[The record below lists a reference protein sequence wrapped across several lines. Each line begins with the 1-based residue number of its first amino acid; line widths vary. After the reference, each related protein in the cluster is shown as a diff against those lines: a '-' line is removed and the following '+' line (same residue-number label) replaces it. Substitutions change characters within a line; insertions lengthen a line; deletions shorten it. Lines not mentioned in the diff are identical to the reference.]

1 MVNQAEVKE
10 ALVSARARGDS
21 ETARKIA
28 DGYLRMQSQ
37 SNSNFKK
44 NSDDAGIENIFGD
57 SNVGKVAGIGA
68 RILAQPLY
76 EGLTVANMIA
86 GAPEWAGGHANQLY
100 NSVDYYFDDTLN
112 EAVNTQNTK
121 ISTQLAD
128 AIHEKVSKGEPI
140 PNGWK
145 DKLTKLVSE
154 KGKGISYES
163 ASKLAKLRS
172 ESVVEEYLTKG
183 AIADNVTDSVIDSAV
198 PNPKE
203 NKVAKQFIADTRKW
217 VEDSDVIPS
226 GNTAMNESI
235 MGTLLKGFG
244 YLIDRGAQGLKTVG
258 VPDDTADSIVN
269 LASLLGGPKFS
280 AFHKGVKQ
288 KLGYDA
294 AVNYT
299 YGKGIPDMVG
309 KLNKKSGDALRGLLA
324 KTDKQKMEYEID
336 TRQKFVDN
344 LDNSATERASV
355 QLELDTLNIAKNSAE
370 YNPLGGVRQFKTWDS
385 KNFKDVD
392 LDTYNLVD
400 NLRTNREKQN
410 MIKELTDDKQGLIN
424 LRKWALWAGRSGD
437 QAGRTAGTNIIQRMQ
452 NTFGEQNQFGKNRKL
467 NEESIK
473 QYNEVIDMIE
483 TKGPSNVKLNPAQ
496 KELYKTMNALMK
508 EDRALTKE
516 LQEKGLLDKF
526 DIEDSFVPRRFQME
540 PDNIRMNM
548 FGDKYKIKFGDAPIR
563 QKAPLADRVYFKLT
577 SAGKDPIFITRGK
590 KIVKGQ
596 KKGEKGKGDPLV
608 AINKRVEK
616 DGEVFKFQTEP
627 GKMWLNRKTGKEE
640 MTPDG
645 ALAAKI
651 STAANK
657 LNDGRGLLG
666 TKDTVVV
673 EGVTYKVENISRKE
687 MADNYAKDVVPDHL
701 SSLVDSVNQ
710 KRQAMRKQM
719 FSEAYLASAFGK
731 ENSRLL
737 DAVDAG
743 QGKRG
748 AYDPAN
754 PDKNIAETRSE
765 RLENKGFKTSR
776 DQLEPMK
783 IDLNDA
789 GLPTFN
795 KYAFSKR
802 AGDII
807 SDNFR
812 IYEEKGI
819 LGKVSDTLVKN
830 MMLNPIPHMHNELIH
845 YYSTLGFSK
854 ANKAFGSGL
863 WNNMFGTKGSK
874 TKWAQD
880 GAWAFKQ
887 VMERT
892 PAYIKLIDKGASSM
906 SVNVINSRTWGRI
919 QEQNEKSF
927 WEPQIKNPGPM
938 GKVYNKIYPFAYK
951 ASKGYGGISNYAQY
965 SMWTMRDV
973 LYMQLVKQKMDT
985 NLRAKAKDWV
995 KSGKQGARPKRDTD
1009 AEMYQAAKE
1018 VELHMPTYRLPET
1031 IGPEGVL
1038 GYKITRAISKV
1049 LSNPEVVIFA
1059 RYKHGMVSSGMNTGK
1074 DMLAALDPILSKTGK
1089 PGKFIKDKLG
1099 YQDIALGR
1107 TKLKQV
1113 ADGLNSGLSLGTA
1126 MYMLYP
1132 MMDGLYQ
1139 ALFDGDELKLRRAGI
1154 LHVAET
1160 VYKVGTEES
1169 QLHNLRQVLLT
1180 INPTLQ
1186 LAYELMMN
1194 QTIYNDQAIYDLND
1208 LAGSGNIED
1217 FIADV
1222 SLKLRDSI
1230 PQASNL
1236 VNAYDEGENISGDK
1250 WLAKQLDGKTKSNR
1264 QLLKKQQRAANEA
1277 LKDLNKAIADGE
1289 QDLVPYLE
1297 DYWRI
1302 QPYFAI

>member
-1 MVNQAEVKE
+1 MPNETLDDIGYAFDK
-10 ALVSARARGDS
+10 AYKAGDTKNADILYQ
-21 ETARKIA
+21 EFNRRKTASQTYRK
-28 DGYLRMQSQ
+28 DPD
-37 SNSNFKK
+37 N
-44 NSDDAGIENIFGD
+44 AGVENIFGD
-57 SNVGKVAGIGA
+57 SNVGSVAGIGA
-68 RILAQPLY
+68 RILAQPIY
-76 EGLTVANMIA
+76 EGLTIANMIA
-86 GAPEWAGGHANQLY
+86 GAPEWAGGHANQLW
-100 NSVDYYFDDTLN
+100 NSVDYYFDDDLN
-112 EAVNTQNTK
+112 NAVNNQNDK
-121 ISTQLAD
+121 LANELVS
-128 AIHEKVSKGEPI
+128 AIEDKEQKGEEVPRV
-140 PNGWK
+140 WK
-145 DKLTKLVSE
+145 EQLVKYANK

-172 ESVVEEYLTKG
+172 EHVVEEYLSKG
-183 AIADNVTDSVIDSAV
+183 AIADNVTNAILDSAV

-203 NKVAKQFIADTRKW
+203 NKVAKQFITDARKW

-235 MGTLLKGFG
+235 MGTLLKGFS

-269 LASLLGGPKFS
+269 LASLLAGPKFS

-299 YGKGIPDMVG
+299 YGKGIPDMIG
-309 KLNKKSGDALRGLLA
+309 KLNKNADQTLEGLIA
-324 KTDKQKMEYEID
+324 KTDKQKLQAEVD
-336 TRQKFVDN
+336 SRQKFVDN
-344 LDNSATERASV
+344 LDNPATERASV
-355 QLELDTLNIAKNSAE
+355 ELEIKDLKAKQNNIE

-385 KNFKDVD
+385 KTYKDVD
-392 LDTYNLVD
+392 LETYNTVD

-410 MIKELTDDKQGLIN
+410 MIRELTDDKQGLLN

-437 QAGRTAGTNIIQRMQ
+437 QAGRTAATNMVQRMQ
-452 NTFGEQNQFGKNRKL
+452 NLFGEENGFGKNRKL
-467 NEESIK
+467 NEESIR
-473 QYNEVIDMIE
+473 QYNEVVDMIE

-496 KELYKTMNALMK
+496 KELYKVMTQLMK

-516 LQEKGLLDKF
+516 LQEAGLLDKF

-540 PDNIRMNM
+540 PDNIRMNL

-577 SAGKDPIFITRGK
+577 SPGKDPIFITRGK
-590 KIVKGQ
+590 KQIKGQ

-608 AINKRVEK
+608 SVNRRVEK
-616 DGEVFKFQTEP
+616 DGEVYKFQTEP
-627 GKMWLNRKTGKEE
+627 GKTWVNRKTGLEE

-645 ALAAKI
+645 SLASKI
-651 STAANK
+651 STAAGK

-666 TKDTVVV
+666 TKDFVTVD
-673 EGVTYKVENISRKE
+673 GVKYKVENISRKE

-701 SSLVDSVNQ
+701 SSLVDSINQ
-710 KRQAMRKQM
+710 KRQAMRKDM
-719 FSEAYLASAFGK
+719 FSKAYLESAFGK
-731 ENSRLL
+731 TNARLI
-737 DAVDAG
+737 DTVDAG

-748 AYDPAN
+748 AYDPAK
-754 PDKNIAETRSE
+754 PEKNVAESNSE
-765 RLENKGFKTSR
+765 RLENKGRRTSR

-789 GLPTFN
+789 GLPLFN

-854 ANKAFGSGL
+854 ANKAFGQGL
-863 WNNMFGTKGSK
+863 WNNMFGTKGSQS
-874 TKWAQD
+874 KWAQD

-892 PAYIKLIDKGASSM
+892 PEYIKLIDQGASSM

-927 WEPQIKNPGPM
+927 WEPQIKNPGRM

-951 ASKGYGGISNYAQY
+951 GAKGYGGISNYAQY
-965 SMWTMRDV
+965 SMWTMRDI
-973 LYMQLVKQKMDT
+973 LYMQLVKQKMDS
-985 NLRAKAKDWV
+985 NLVTSMKAWN
-995 KSGKQGARPKRDTD
+995 KSGRKGDKPVED
-1009 AEMYQAAKE
+1009 MLQAAKE

-1038 GYKITRAISKV
+1038 GYKITRAIAKV

-1074 DMLAALDPILSKTGK
+1074 DMLAALDPILSNTGK
-1089 PGKFIKDKLG
+1089 PGKFVKDKLG
-1099 YQDIALGR
+1099 YKDIALGR
-1107 TKLKQV
+1107 SNLKQV
-1113 ADGLNSGLSLGTA
+1113 SDGVNSGLSLATA

-1139 ALFDGDELKLRRAGI
+1139 TLFDGDELKLRRAGI

-1236 VNAYDEGENISGDK
+1236 VNAYDEGEDFSGDK
-1250 WLAKQLDGKTKSNR
+1250 WLSKQLDAKNKSHR
-1264 QLLKKQQRAANEA
+1264 QLMKKQQRAAKEA
-1277 LKDLNKAIADGE
+1277 LKDLNKAMADGE
-1289 QDLVPYLE
+1289 ENLTPYIE

>member
-1 MVNQAEVKE
+1 MATLPQLKE
-10 ALVSARARGDS
+10 ALQN
-21 ETARKIA
+21 A
-28 DGYLRMQSQ
+28 DAAGRTEDANQLADAYLKLQSQ
-37 SNSNFKK
+37 SSPGSYRKDP
-44 NSDDAGIENIFGD
+44 DDAGVENIFGD
-57 SNVGKVAGIGA
+57 SNIGKSAGYVA
-68 RILAQPLY
+68 RILSQPIY
-76 EGLTVANMIA
+76 EGLTIANMIA
-86 GAPEWAGGHANQLY
+86 GAPEWAGGHANQLW
-100 NSVDYYFDDTLN
+100 NSVDYYFDNTLN
-112 EAVNTQNTK
+112 DAVNAQNTK
-121 ISTQLAD
+121 VAGQLVE
-128 AIHEKVSKGEPI
+128 AIDEKIAKGEPV
-140 PNGWK
+140 PKEWQEE
-145 DKLTKLVSE
+145 LVRLDE
-154 KGKGISYES
+154 RKGKGISYES
-163 ASKLAKLRS
+163 ASKLAKIRS
-172 ESVVEEYLTKG
+172 SHLIEEYLSKG
-183 AIADNVTDSVIDSAV
+183 AIADNVTDSIIDAAV

-226 GNTAMNESI
+226 GDTAMNESI
-235 MGTLLKGFG
+235 MGTMLKGFG
-244 YLIDRGAQGLKTVG
+244 YLIERGSEGLKTVG
-258 VPDDTADSIVN
+258 VPDDSADSIVN
-269 LASLLGGPKFS
+269 LASLLAGPKFS

-309 KLNKKSGDALRGLLA
+309 LLNKNAGKRLEGLIA
-324 KTDKQKMEYEID
+324 KTDKQKMDAEIES
-336 TRQKFVDN
+336 RQKFVDN
-344 LDNSATERASV
+344 LDNPATERASV
-355 QLELDTLNIAKNSAE
+355 EMEIKDLKAKKNNIE
-370 YNPLGGVRQFKTWDS
+370 YNPIGGVRQFKRWDT
-385 KNFKDVD
+385 KTYKDVD
-392 LDTYNLVD
+392 LDTYNTVD

-410 MIKELTDDKQGLIN
+410 IIRELTDDKQGLLN

-437 QAGRTAGTNIIQRMQ
+437 QAGRTAGTNLAIRMQ
-452 NTFGEQNQFGKNRKL
+452 NLFGEQNGFGKNRRL
-467 NEESIK
+467 NEKSIE
-473 QYNEVIDMIE
+473 QYNQVIDAIE
-483 TKGPSNVKLNPAQ
+483 TKGPANTRSFNKAQ
-496 KELYKTMNALMK
+496 NELYKVMSKLMK

-516 LQEKGLLDKF
+516 LQQAGLLDKF
-526 DIEDSFVPRRFQME
+526 DIEDSFVPRRFQIE
-540 PDNIRMNM
+540 PDNIRMNL

-577 SAGKDPIFITRGK
+577 SPGKDPIYITRGK
-590 KIVKGQ
+590 KLIKGQ

-608 AINKRVEK
+608 AVNKRVEK

-627 GKMWLNRKTGKEE
+627 GKTWVNRKTGLEE
-640 MTPDG
+640 VTPDG
-645 ALAAKI
+645 VLAGKI
-651 STAANK
+651 STAASK

-666 TKDTVVV
+666 TKDTITID
-673 EGVTYKVENISRKE
+673 GVNYKVENISRKE
-687 MADNYAKDVVPDHL
+687 MADNYAKEVVPDHL
-701 SSLVDSVNQ
+701 SSLIDSVNQ
-710 KRQAMRKQM
+710 KRQVMRKDM
-719 FSEAYLASAFGK
+719 FSKAYLESAFGK
-731 ENSRLL
+731 TNTRLI

-743 QGKRG
+743 QGKKG
-748 AYDPAN
+748 AYDPAK
-754 PDKNIAETRSE
+754 PDKNVAESNSE
-765 RLENKGFKTSR
+765 FLENKGRRTSR

-789 GLPTFN
+789 GLPLFN

-830 MMLNPIPHMHNELIH
+830 MMINPIPHMHNELIH

-854 ANKAFGSGL
+854 ANRAAGAGL
-863 WNNMFGTKGSK
+863 WDMMFGTKGSQ
-874 TKWAQD
+874 TKWSKD
-880 GAWAFKQ
+880 GEWAFRQ

-892 PAYIKLIDKGASSM
+892 PEYIKLIDQGASSM
-906 SVNVINSRTWGRI
+906 SVNVINSRSWSRI
-919 QEQNEKSF
+919 QEQNEKAF

-938 GKVYNKIYPFAYK
+938 GKAYNKIYPFAFK
-951 ASKGYGGISNYAQY
+951 ASKGYGGLSNYAQY
-965 SMWTMRDV
+965 SMWTMRDI
-973 LYMQLVKQKMDT
+973 LYMQLVKQKMDSNT
-985 NLRAKAKDWV
+985 KSRIKDWQ
-995 KSGKQGARPKRDTD
+995 KGGRQGPKPVED
-1009 AEMYQAAKE
+1009 MLQAAKE

-1038 GYKITRAISKV
+1038 GYKITRAIAKV

-1074 DMLAALDPILSKTGK
+1074 DMLAALDPILSNTGK
-1089 PGKFIKDKLG
+1089 PGRAIRDKLG
-1099 YQDIALGR
+1099 YKDIALGR
-1107 TKLKQV
+1107 STTKQV
-1113 ADGLNSGLSLGTA
+1113 ADGVNSGLSLATA

-1132 MMDGLYQ
+1132 IMDGLYQ
-1139 ALFDGDELKLRRAGI
+1139 TLFDGDQLKLRRAGI

-1222 SLKLRDSI
+1222 SIKLRDSI

-1236 VNAYDEGENISGDK
+1236 INAYDEGESISGDK
-1250 WLAKQLDGKTKSNR
+1250 WLARQLDAKTKSHR
-1264 QLLKKQQRAANEA
+1264 QLLKKQQRAAKEA

-1289 QDLVPYLE
+1289 EDLEQYLE
-1297 DYWRI
+1297 DYWRV
-1302 QPYFAI
+1302 QPYYSI